1 MTSTQSFFAHPLRE
15 TRASSRARKV
25 LRLLNKIQS
34 YAWGSLDALPAL
46 LGQPPD
52 GRPQAELWL
61 GAHDSAP
68 SLAGGRPLNAV
79 IAEAPERLLGAPVAR
94 RFEGKLP
101 FLLKVL
107 AAAQPLSLQA
117 HPSLAQAREGFAREN
132 AAGLPLNAPHRNY
145 RDANHKPELLCALSE
160 FHALCG
166 FRAVGESVRL
176 LRGLGVDTTLLE
188 RDGLRAFFTH
198 VMTARV
204 SLTQVRVVEGFER
217 ECALA
222 AQLLAAYPGDPGLIG
237 ALLLNYVVLQPG
249 DALFL
254 TAGNLHAYVR
264 GTGIELM
271 ANSDNVL
278 RGGLTPKHVDVPE
291 LLRVL
296 DFTDGPVRIW
306 RDDYAAPIDDFR
318 LTRLTVNGDV
328 TLPPAAQI
336 LLVTSGRANI
346 AGETLT
352 QGESVFIGA
361 DERLT
366 LSGHATVF
374 RAAPGL

>member
-1 MTSTQSFFAHPLRE
+1 M
-15 TRASSRARKV
+15 
-25 LRLLNKIQS
+25 LRLTNTIQN
-34 YAWGSLDALPAL
+34 YAWGSLDSISTL
-46 LGQPPD
+46 LGVPPD

-61 GAHDSAP
+61 GAHERAP
-68 SLAGGRPLNAV
+68 SKANGQPLNAL
-79 IAEAPERLLGAPVAR
+79 IAEAPARLLGAEVAA

-132 AAGLPLNAPHRNY
+132 AAGIPLDAPDRNY

-166 FRAVGESVRL
+166 FRRVDESVRL
-176 LRGLGVDTTLLE
+176 LRGLGVDACVLE
-188 RDGLRAFFTH
+188 REGLKAFFTQ
-198 VMTARV
+198 VMTTRV
-204 SLTQVRVVEGFER
+204 SLNEVREVPGFER

-222 AQLLAAYPGDPGLIG
+222 RRLVTAYQGDPGVIG

-254 TAGNLHAYVR
+254 TAGNLHAYVH

-296 DFTDGPVRIW
+296 DFTDGPVRVW
-306 RDDYAAPIDDFR
+306 RDDYAAPVDDFR
-318 LTRLTVNGDV
+318 LARLRVEGALA
-328 TLPPAAQI
+328 LPAAAQI
-336 LLVTSGRANI
+336 LLVTSGAVTL
-346 AGETLT
+346 AGEALK
-352 QGESVFIGA
+352 QGDSVFVGA
-361 DERLT
+361 DETGLT
-366 LSGHATVF
+366 LTGRATVF
-374 RAAPGL
+374 RATSGLSP

>member
-1 MTSTQSFFAHPLRE
+1 M
-15 TRASSRARKV
+15 
-25 LRLLNKIQS
+25 LRLINKIQN
-34 YAWGSLDALPAL
+34 YAWGSLDALPSL

-52 GRPQAELWL
+52 GQPQAELWL
-61 GAHDSAP
+61 GAHESAP
-68 SLAGGRPLNAV
+68 SLAGGKPLDAV
-79 IAEAPERLLGAPVAR
+79 ISAAPERLLGAQVAA
-94 RFEGKLP
+94 RFGGRLP

-117 HPSLAQAREGFAREN
+117 HPSQAQAREGFAKEN
-132 AAGLPLNAPHRNY
+132 ASAIPLRAPHRNY
-145 RDANHKPELLCALSE
+145 KDPHHKPELICALTE

-166 FRAVGESVRL
+166 FRKVEDSVRL
-176 LRGLGVDTTLLE
+176 LRGLGVDTTKLE
-188 RDGLRAFFTH
+188 REGLRAFFTH
-198 VMTARV
+198 VMKTRV
-204 SLTQVRVVEGFER
+204 SLTKVRRVEGFER

-222 AQLLAAYPGDPGLIG
+222 EQLLAAYPGDPGLIG

-249 DALFL
+249 EALFL

-271 ANSDNVL
+271 ASSDNVL

-296 DFTDGPVRIW
+296 DFTDGPVRVW
-306 RDDYAAPIDDFR
+306 RDDYAAPVDDFR
-318 LTRLTVNGDV
+318 LSRLQVDGEV

-336 LLVTSGRANI
+336 LLVISGSVTL
-346 AGETLT
+346 AGETFK
-352 QGESVFIGA
+352 QGESVFVGA
-361 DERLT
+361 DEHLT

-374 RAAPGL
+374 RAAPGI